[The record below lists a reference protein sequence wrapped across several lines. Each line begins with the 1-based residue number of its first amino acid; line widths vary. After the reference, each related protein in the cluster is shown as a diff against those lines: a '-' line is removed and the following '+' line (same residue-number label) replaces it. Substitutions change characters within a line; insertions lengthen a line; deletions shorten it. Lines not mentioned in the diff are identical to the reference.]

1 MGNKNKPTSATPK
14 FSMAS
19 VLEAGKAPLLIIG
32 GMVAGNYAAMM
43 ANKALKIDETTEG
56 ETVKKAIV
64 PLVLIGTG
72 VAGSVFLKNNNLKLV
87 MAGVAGAG
95 LHQGIKVFLKK
106 DIMNLAGIDDLINGL
121 KGFGENQTML
131 AIEDYLPNLPKLNGE
146 DDDREVGNIEIQDSM
161 EGIDG
166 SYQEVEIVN

>member
-1 MGNKNKPTSATPK
+1 MTTKKQNSSSNPR

-19 VLEAGKAPLLIIG
+19 VIEAGKAPLLIIG
-32 GMVAGNYAAMM
+32 GMVAANYASAM
-43 ANKALKIDETTEG
+43 ANKALGVDESTEG
-56 ETVKKAIV
+56 ETLKKAIV

-72 VAGSVFLKNNNLKLV
+72 VAGSVFLKNENLKLV
-87 MAGVAGAG
+87 SAGVAGAG

-121 KGFGENQTML
+121 RGFGETTSL
-131 AIEDYLPNLPKLNGE
+131 AIEPYLPNLPELNGGQE
-146 DDDREVGNIEIQDSM
+146 RADIEIQTSM

-166 SYQEVEIVN
+166 DYQEVEIVN